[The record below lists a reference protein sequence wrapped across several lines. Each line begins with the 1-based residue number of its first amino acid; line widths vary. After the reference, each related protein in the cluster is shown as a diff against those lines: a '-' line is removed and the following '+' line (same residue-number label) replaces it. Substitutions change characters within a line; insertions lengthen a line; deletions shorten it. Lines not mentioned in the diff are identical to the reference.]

1 MSENLQIEA
10 TVIPLDMSIEALT
23 SLTSKDRIL
32 LYLSDFS
39 HLEERYELPGE
50 IVQESISFAA
60 GVQRKHLS
68 QYLDDLIGEGFVTE
82 RKAHIKGMKQ
92 RMNGYYLTT
101 SGYSKSG
108 AIRDQIKSVVVSIR
122 VNGNVVDKKVCEIDD
137 MTPARVTFCD
147 IVREA
152 IQHGRLDLEELN
164 NVDARKRELI
174 EVEDQA
180 SQAYKR
186 ALQTV
191 WRDGV
196 VTATERFLVEE
207 LRKHLKISDDQHRA
221 LEEMILKKLAQT
233 HMEFLRIYRSVLEV
247 ALADGA
253 FSGPE
258 VEISESLRRTFR
270 ISHQEHDELLR
281 EVSFEMSGPRCSDG
295 PDDDSEH

>member
-1 MSENLQIEA
+1 M
-10 TVIPLDMSIEALT
+10 
-23 SLTSKDRIL
+23 
-32 LYLSDFS
+32 
-39 HLEERYELPGE
+39 
-50 IVQESISFAA
+50 
-60 GVQRKHLS
+60 
-68 QYLDDLIGEGFVTE
+68 GEGLVTE

-164 NVDARKRELI
+164 NVDARKRELL

-186 ALQTV
+186 VLQTV

-221 LEEMILKKLAQT
+221 LEEIILKKLAQT

-253 FSGPE
+253 FAGPE
-258 VEISESLRRTFR
+258 VEILESLRKTFR
-270 ISHQEHDELLR
+270 ISHQEHDEMLR
-281 EVSFEMSGPRCSDG
+281 EVSLEMNGPRCSDG
-295 PDDDSEH
+295 PYDDSEH